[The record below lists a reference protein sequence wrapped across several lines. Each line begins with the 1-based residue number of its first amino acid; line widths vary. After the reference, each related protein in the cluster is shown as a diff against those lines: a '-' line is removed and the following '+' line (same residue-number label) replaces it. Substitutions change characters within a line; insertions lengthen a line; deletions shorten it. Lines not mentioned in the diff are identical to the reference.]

1 MDRNKWLLGGG
12 AGVIAIALLWFM
24 LPGKGGEAPAS
35 QTEQTAPGNAAGTS
49 DIPLT
54 GDQAKAMGLRF
65 AAALATSEMP
75 VATLPAMVM
84 PPPNSRVAVAAQL
97 PGIVTRVH
105 VVDGAMV
112 TAGQTLATISSR
124 DMVSLGAD
132 LSRAR
137 ARLSVARANAARMN
151 QLSREGIIAGAR
163 AEEASAA
170 LRQAEVDVA
179 EQARLIGMT
188 NGSAS
193 GGGYSL
199 TAPISGRISAMA
211 IETGKAVDP
220 AVAPFVIDGSG
231 GLQAEAQLPERLI
244 GTMQPGMRV
253 GIGAGQTGTV
263 IAVGTAIDP
272 ATRSARL
279 TASLPAGAPVR
290 AGQSINLSIMGAA
303 PSGAIRVPADAIAQ
317 IAGGPCVFVRTPRG
331 VAVRKVT
338 LPDGGAGSGDDRV
351 VLSGLRAGEQ
361 VAVTG
366 VSELK
371 SLAAAR

>member
-24 LPGKGGEAPAS
+24 LPGKGGGAPAS
-35 QTEQTAPGNAAGTS
+35 QTEQTAPGNAAAAS

-163 AEEASAA
+163 AEEAGAA

-317 IAGGPCVFVRTPRG
+317 IAGEPCVFVRTPRG

-351 VLSGLRAGEQ
+351 ILSGLKPGEQ